1 MRLLVRT
8 FKGRGGGSRWAWP
21 IGAVIVRREQ
31 VGVADLSGL
40 CRAALEGTADSFKA
54 MQGGSWRHGGSL
66 RTTQG
71 QRESMADASGLCTE
85 GAGGRG
91 GSLRAM
97 QGGSGGSC
105 RSCCSAVDADVGVS
119 KRAGLMPRLWFLR
132 KGCPHWWKV
141 TLACEKGISVSA
153 SSHALDIHSS
163 CQAFVGKKDRYAKH
177 HYTDGGQGGRM
188 PSIMNVTKITTS

>member
-1 MRLLVRT
+1 MLPKPRQVGYKNRVRSAHGLSLRKQQLLISSDISTAFMPITKCASLSQYVRLLVRI

-71 QRESMADASGLCTE
+71 QCESMADASGLCTE

-105 RSCCSAVDADVGVS
+105 RSFCSAVDADVGVS

-132 KGCPHWWKV
+132 KGYPHW
-141 TLACEKGISVSA
+141 
-153 SSHALDIHSS
+153 
-163 CQAFVGKKDRYAKH
+163 
-177 HYTDGGQGGRM
+177 
-188 PSIMNVTKITTS
+188 